1 MPPATQQ
8 TPAQRIAELE
18 QQLALS
24 DQGVSR
30 LAQRCLALEQQ
41 LAALEKHESYD
52 NMSLFRL
59 TVYYDYGLGFSEQDA
74 LTAPV
79 SAYSAANHSVSAI
92 FELPRE
98 VRALRIDPGELPCY
112 VAGLTVSDE
121 RMHAEPNAALPLDE
135 DKTLFLGF
143 DPQFRLEFA
152 DRLPAGTRFSVS
164 YTYYPLQLG
173 TDDTVFYAMRRG
185 IELCQDR
192 AAAAAAAAD
201 EQRALAQ
208 NYGAQLAGQEH
219 QLRGGAVQR
228 LLEADRP
235 PARPAGAAEIRPHR
249 GNLCIRPTV
258 HSSSSS
264 WLSSPTRTPSA
275 PGWPFT
281 GRPAAP
287 PLPPAWSCSCTESSS

>member
-135 DKTLFLGF
+135 DKALFLGF

-208 NYGAQLAGQEH
+208 NYGAQLAGQERRAAH
-219 QLRGGAVQR
+219 LEEQ
-228 LLEADRP
+228 LEA
-235 PARPAGAAEIRPHR
+235 AVAEKEHFR
-249 GNLCIRPTV
+249 TSYEAV
-258 HSSSSS
+258 
-264 WLSSPTRTPSA
+264 LSSACWKLTA
-275 PGWPFT
+275 PLRALL
-281 GRPAAP
+281 GRQK
-287 PLPPAWSCSCTESSS
+287 